1 MPPEQPS
8 PPKSLCLLRLS
19 AIGDV
24 THVLPTVRTI
34 QQAWPSTQITW
45 VIGKTEHALVGDI
58 PGIEFVVFNKSDG
71 FKGFKALRKRFAG
84 RRFDV
89 LFHMQV
95 SLRANFLSL
104 CIPAKRR
111 IGYDKARAKDLHH
124 WFCNEQIAAVPNQHV
139 LDSFLEFPK
148 KLGVTQPVI
157 RWDIPVPDG
166 AKQWVTNQLGDKPF
180 VAINPSS
187 SQRLMNYRSGRAS
200 TYARVIAYVLQNLGW
215 QVVLTGGPA
224 GYEADLAEAILAD
237 ECLKPHLNDNLIH
250 NWVGKTNLKQMAA
263 TLQLAN
269 AVIAPDTGPI
279 HMANAL
285 GTTAIGLYATSNPG
299 RTGPY
304 GALATTVNKYPDAL
318 AQFENT
324 SPDQVKW
331 GKRVRAPEAMDLI
344 TAEDI
349 IQKLAQLAAK

>member
-1 MPPEQPS
+1 MPLEQPS
-8 PPKSLCLLRLS
+8 PPKSVCILRLS

-34 QQAWPSTQITW
+34 QQAWPSTKITW

-58 PGIEFVVFNKSDG
+58 PGIEFVVFNKADG
-71 FKGFKALRKRFAG
+71 WRGFVKLRQAFRC

-89 LFHMQV
+89 LLHMQV

-111 IGYDKARAKDLHH
+111 IGYDRDRAKDFHH
-124 WFCNEQIAAVPNQHV
+124 FFCNENIAAVSNQHV
-139 LDSFLEFPK
+139 LESFLEFPK
-148 KLGVTQPVI
+148 ALGITDLVL
-157 RWDIPVPDG
+157 RWDITVPQPALD
-166 AKQWVTNQLGDKPF
+166 WVNNQLGGTPYI
-180 VAINPSS
+180 ALNPSS

-200 TYARVIAYVLQNLGW
+200 TYAEVVAFVIDKLGW

-224 GYEADLAEAILAD
+224 DYEKELAEAILA
-237 ECLKPHLNDNLIH
+237 EPVLAKHLDSGKLH

-263 TLQLAN
+263 TLKLAS
-269 AVIAPDTGPI
+269 AAIAPDTGPI

-285 GTTAIGLYATSNPG
+285 GTPAIGLYATSNPG

-304 GALATTVNKYPDAL
+304 GALETTVNKYPDAL
-318 AQFENT
+318 AKFDNT
-324 SPDQVKW
+324 KESNVKW
-331 GKRVRAPEAMDLI
+331 GKRVRDPLAMDLI
-344 TAEDI
+344 TASDI
-349 IQKLAQLAAK
+349 IEKLEKVFP